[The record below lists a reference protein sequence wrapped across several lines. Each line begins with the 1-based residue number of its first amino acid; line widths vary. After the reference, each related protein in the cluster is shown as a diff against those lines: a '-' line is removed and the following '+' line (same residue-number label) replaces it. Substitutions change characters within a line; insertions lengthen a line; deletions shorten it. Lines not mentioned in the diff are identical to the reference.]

1 MITEWLQ
8 LRESNM
14 LGNKM
19 RIEEITSWKDMN
31 VISLILT

>member
-19 RIEEITSWKDMN
+19 RIQEITSWKDMN
-31 VISLILT
+31 VMNLILT